1 MINHRVN
8 AFMKN
13 KRNEIK
19 RVLQIAPLSIEN
31 QELIDLFFHDSIPTY
46 SHIKIELSIIEP
58 KI

>member
-31 QELIDLFFHDSIPTY
+31 QELRDLFFHDSFHTY
-46 SHIKIELSIIEP
+46 PHIKI
-58 KI
+58 